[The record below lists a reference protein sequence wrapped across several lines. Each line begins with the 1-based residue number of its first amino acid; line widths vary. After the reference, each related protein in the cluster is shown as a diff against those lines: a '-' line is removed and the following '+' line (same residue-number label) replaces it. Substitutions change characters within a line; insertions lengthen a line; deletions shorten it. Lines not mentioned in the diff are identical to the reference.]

1 MCGVRAFKLGWLAT
15 CCGAVVVVVESPVG
29 RGTADVVGVV
39 VATVVVV
46 VGSLVVVVV
55 GDLVVVVVDGV
66 GATVE
71 LVVAARAPVA
81 PITAGKGPDTMTA
94 APAMTILLG

>member
-55 GDLVVVVVDGV
+55 GDLVVVVDGV

-94 APAMTILLG
+94 APARTILLG